1 MPPEGQA
8 APPNPAAQPGAAPGQ
23 SQGQPP
29 FGSSPATGPTQNKGH
44 EVAGMKKIGLIL
56 DAIAETVPLVGAASE
71 AGQALTEAM
80 RKLAKFVPPGAV
92 SPADKM
98 NATRATMMKQQQQGA
113 MMKQLQSGGGAA
125 GGAPGGA
132 LPAQAAA

>member
-1 MPPEGQA
+1 MAEGQA
-8 APPNPAAQPGAAPGQ
+8 AAPNPAAAGAAGG
-23 SQGQPP
+23 SQGTPP

-44 EVAGMKKIGLIL
+44 EVAGVKRIGLIL

-98 NATRATMMKQQQQGA
+98 NATRAQMLKQQQQGA
-113 MMKQLQSGGGAA
+113 LMSKMTAAGAGGAGA
-125 GGAPGGA
+125 GGGGAPG
-132 LPAQAAA
+132 AQAT